1 MPTHVQAFV
10 VTTWDGEPGNLAPEE
25 HDDVRWFLPSELARL
40 TMADPGALPDILNA
54 MTTEDGA

>member
-1 MPTHVQAFV
+1 MHAFV